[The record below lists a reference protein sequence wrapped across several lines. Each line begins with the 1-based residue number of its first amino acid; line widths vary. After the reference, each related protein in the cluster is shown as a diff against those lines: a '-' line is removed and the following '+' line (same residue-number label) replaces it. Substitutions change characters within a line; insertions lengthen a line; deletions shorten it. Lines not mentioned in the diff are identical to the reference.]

1 MRRNFQIAIGLLW
14 LAPVVMFLQYRLVWD
29 RLPQSI
35 ATHFAANGQPNGW
48 MSRAAAMAFPLIP
61 VLIVLLVAAICW
73 ARIRE
78 PHAGSWAILG
88 LFSVLP
94 LALIV
99 INRQIITFN
108 LGGTPIHGLPI
119 HELPIHELPIHEL
132 PIVLAALAA
141 VLVCVLVFLSA
152 KRGGPLPLADVVADE
167 VHGSRAWTFL
177 LLGPLLVLAWV
188 ALRIPDGAV
197 RIVFVPVTLVFL
209 VTGAATWSGYRFT
222 RSGLEIRALGFRLR
236 SIPKEQICHDQPSS
250 WNWTGGYGIRGL
262 GEDRAYVWGNSAV
275 RITTAGESVFLG
287 HTEPQRLIHDLEVLT
302 KAGR

>member
-29 RLPQSI
+29 RLPQSV

-48 MSRAAAMAFPLIP
+48 MSRATAVAFPLIP
-61 VLIVLLVAAICW
+61 VLIVLLVASIGW

-94 LALIV
+94 LALIA
-99 INRQIITFN
+99 INEQIITFN
-108 LGGTPIHGLPI
+108 LGGTPIHGLPVVG
-119 HELPIHELPIHEL
+119 L
-132 PIVLAALAA
+132 PIVLATLAA
-141 VLVCVLVFLSA
+141 VLVCGLVFLSA

-167 VHGSRAWTFL
+167 VHGSRVWTFL
-177 LLGPLLVLAWV
+177 LLGPLLVFAWV

-209 VTGAATWSGYRFT
+209 VTGAATWSGFHYRLT
-222 RSGLEIRALGFRLR
+222 HSGLEIRALGFRLR
-236 SIPKEQICHDQPSS
+236 SIPREQIRHYQPSS

-262 GEDRAYVWGNSAV
+262 GEDRAYVWGNSGV
-275 RITTAGESVFLG
+275 RIATARGCVFLG
-287 HTEPQRLIHDLEVLT
+287 HAEPQRLIHDLDVLT

>member
-14 LAPVVMFLQYRLVWD
+14 LAPVGMFLQYRLVWD
-29 RLPQSI
+29 RLPQSV

-48 MSRAAAMAFPLIP
+48 MSRPAAVAFPLIL
-61 VLIVLLVAAICW
+61 VLMVLLVATIGW

-94 LALIV
+94 LALIA
-99 INRQIITFN
+99 INEQIITFN
-108 LGGTPIHGLPI
+108 LGGTPIHGLPAAG
-119 HELPIHELPIHEL
+119 LPV
-132 PIVLAALAA
+132 VLATLAA

-152 KRGGPLPLADVVADE
+152 KRGGPLPLADVVTDE
-167 VHGSRAWTFL
+167 VHGSRMWTFL

-209 VTGAATWSGYRFT
+209 VTGAATWSGFHYRFT
-222 RSGLEIRALGFRLR
+222 HSGLEIRTLGFRLR
-236 SIPKEQICHDQPSS
+236 SISREQIRHYQPSS

-262 GEDRAYVWGNSAV
+262 GEDRAYVWGNSGV
-275 RITTAGESVFLG
+275 RIATARGSVFLG
-287 HTEPQRLIHDLEVLT
+287 HAEPQRLIHDLDVLT

>member
-14 LAPVVMFLQYRLVWD
+14 LAPVAMFLQYRLVWD
-29 RLPQSI
+29 RLPQSV

-48 MSRAAAMAFPLIP
+48 MSRPAAVAFPLIP
-61 VLIVLLVAAICW
+61 VLMVLLVATIGW

-94 LALIV
+94 LALIA
-99 INRQIITFN
+99 INEQIITFN
-108 LGGTPIHGLPI
+108 LGGTPIHGLPAAG
-119 HELPIHELPIHEL
+119 L
-132 PIVLAALAA
+132 PIVLATLAA

-167 VHGSRAWTFL
+167 VHGSRMWTFL

-209 VTGAATWSGYRFT
+209 VTGAATWSGFHYRFT
-222 RSGLEIRALGFRLR
+222 HSGLEIRALGFRLR
-236 SIPKEQICHDQPSS
+236 SIPREQIRHYQPSS

-262 GEDRAYVWGNSAV
+262 GEDRAYVWGKSGV
-275 RITTAGESVFLG
+275 RIATARGSVFLG
-287 HTEPQRLIHDLEVLT
+287 HAEPQRLIHDLDVLT

>member
-14 LAPVVMFLQYRLVWD
+14 LTPVAMFLQYRLVWD
-29 RLPQSI
+29 RLPQSV

-48 MSRAAAMAFPLIP
+48 MSRPAAVAFPLIP
-61 VLIVLLVAAICW
+61 VLMVLLVATIGW

-94 LALIV
+94 LALIA
-99 INRQIITFN
+99 INEQIITFN
-108 LGGTPIHGLPI
+108 LGGTPIHGLPAG
-119 HELPIHELPIHEL
+119 L
-132 PIVLAALAA
+132 PIVLATLAA

-167 VHGSRAWTFL
+167 VHGSRVWTFL

-188 ALRIPDGAV
+188 ALRIPDSAV

-209 VTGAATWSGYRFT
+209 VTGAATWSGFHYRFT
-222 RSGLEIRALGFRLR
+222 HSGLEIRTLGFRLR
-236 SIPKEQICHDQPSS
+236 SIPREQIRHYQPSS

-262 GEDRAYVWGNSAV
+262 GEDRAYVWGNSGV
-275 RITTAGESVFLG
+275 RIATARGSVFLG
-287 HTEPQRLIHDLEVLT
+287 HAEPQRLIHDLDVLT

>member
-29 RLPQSI
+29 RLPQSV
-35 ATHFAANGQPNGW
+35 ATHFAANGQPIGW

-61 VLIVLLVAAICW
+61 VLIVLLVATICW

-119 HELPIHELPIHEL
+119 HELPI
-132 PIVLAALAA
+132 VLAALAA

-152 KRGGPLPLADVVADE
+152 KRGGPWPLADVVAE
-167 VHGSRAWTFL
+167 RVHGSRVWTFL
-177 LLGPLLVLAWV
+177 LLGPLLVLAFV
-188 ALRIPDGAV
+188 MLRIPDRGV

-209 VTGAATWSGYRFT
+209 VTGAATWSGFHYRFT

-236 SIPKEQICHDQPSS
+236 SIPKEQIRHDQPSS

-275 RITTAGESVFLG
+275 RIATARGSVFLG